1 MKKRAFTALLA
12 VMTAGTITACGNSA
26 NSEEPLPAAAVMAGG
41 STEVLEEESTLEIE
55 EELSSAEEEAK
66 TEESVAEQPETEETE
81 TEEPQG
87 DVPGE
92 QADTKTE
99 VLNVPQTMLS
109 STEVSAENM
118 VYDEVTQPVAESPR
132 EVTEVPTVV
141 TEPYTFTELDTVMYA
156 KSAVNVRSLPST
168 DGERV
173 GRLTSGM
180 AVTVTGRCSE
190 TGWYRISLNN
200 AECYV
205 SDSYLVSEA
214 PVTTTPDVGSVPVA
228 EVPVVETPAAAGTS
242 TVAVE
247 ESGVM
252 PDFITYLNAQRQ
264 AAGLGTIEWDDGLA
278 GIALARA
285 KEISTNFTHD
295 GVRTDLENLHYGGSN
310 DSVVVFDS
318 WNGSPGHKA
327 AMFNEL
333 AVSGACAYYKGSDR
347 YYVVFVG
354 TMRSMTQEE
363 WQTKITE
370 GVADG
375 SMTQHTD
382 EETGLTATYT
392 TAGTIEYSTDEDI
405 LSRMEELDRAAGLI
419 P

>member
-1 MKKRAFTALLA
+1 MKKRAFIALLA

-26 NSEEPLPAAAVMAGG
+26 NSEETLSAAAVMAEG
-41 STEVLEEESTLEIE
+41 SIEVPEEESTLETE

-66 TEESVAEQPETEETE
+66 TEESIAEQPETEETE

-118 VYDEVTQPVAESPR
+118 VYDEVTQPVAESP
-132 EVTEVPTVV
+132 VTPAIVA
-141 TEPYTFTELDTVMYA
+141 EPYTFTELDTVMYA

-190 TGWYRISLNN
+190 TGWYRISLNS
-200 AECYV
+200 ADCYV
-205 SDSYLVSEA
+205 SDSYLVAEA
-214 PVTTTPDVGSVPVA
+214 PVTTTPDVGSVSVA
-228 EVPVVETPAAAGTS
+228 EVPVVETA
-242 TVAVE
+242 VAE

-264 AAGLGTIEWDDGLA
+264 AAGLGTLEWDEGLA
-278 GIALARA
+278 SIALARA
-285 KEISTNFTHD
+285 KEMVSDFSHN
-295 GVRTDLENLHYGGSN
+295 GMRTDIENIYKGC
-310 DSVVVFDS
+310 SVATVDVYNA
-318 WNGSPGHKA
+318 WGGSPGHKA
-327 AMFNEL
+327 AMFREL
-333 AVSGACAYYKGSDR
+333 AVSGACAYYKSGEF
-347 YYVVFVG
+347 YYIAFVG
-354 TMRSMTQEE
+354 SERSMTQEE

-392 TAGTIEYSTDEDI
+392 TAGTIEYSNDSDI
-405 LSRMEELDRAAGLI
+405 LSKMEELDRAAGLI

>member
-1 MKKRAFTALLA
+1 M
-12 VMTAGTITACGNSA
+12 
-26 NSEEPLPAAAVMAGG
+26 
-41 STEVLEEESTLEIE
+41 
-55 EELSSAEEEAK
+55 
-66 TEESVAEQPETEETE
+66 
-81 TEEPQG
+81 
-87 DVPGE
+87 
-92 QADTKTE
+92 
-99 VLNVPQTMLS
+99 LNVPQTMLS

-118 VYDEVTQPVAESPR
+118 VYDEVTQPVAESPK
-132 EVTEVPTVV
+132 EVQAVA
-141 TEPYTFTELDTVMYA
+141 EPYTFTELDTVMYA

-180 AVTVTGRCSE
+180 AVSVTGRCSE
-190 TGWYRISLNN
+190 
-200 AECYV
+200 
-205 SDSYLVSEA
+205 
-214 PVTTTPDVGSVPVA
+214 PVTATPDMGSVPVA
-228 EVPVVETPAAAGTS
+228 EVPVVETPAGAGTS

-264 AAGLGTIEWDDGLA
+264 AAGLGTLEWDDGLA
-278 GIALARA
+278 SIALARA

-295 GVRTDLENLHYGGSN
+295 GMKTSIENLYAGGCNASEIFGAW
-310 DSVVVFDS
+310 D
-318 WNGSPGHKA
+318 GSPAHKA
-327 AMFNEL
+327 AMFREL
-333 AVSGACAYYKGSDR
+333 AVSGACAYYKTGDY

-354 TMRSMTQEE
+354 NERSMTQEE

-382 EETGLTATYT
+382 EETGCTVTYT
-392 TAGTIEYSTDEDI
+392 TEGSGAPVTDEEI
-405 LSRMEELDRAAGLI
+405 LSNAEATLRAAGLI

>member
-81 TEEPQG
+81 TEEPQR

-118 VYDEVTQPVAESPR
+118 VYDEVTQPVAESPA
-132 EVTEVPTVV
+132 TPAVV

-200 AECYV
+200 TECYV

-214 PVTTTPDVGSVPVA
+214 PVTTTPDAGSVPVA
-228 EVPVVETPAAAGTS
+228 EVPVVEAPAVAGTS
-242 TVAVE
+242 TAAVE

-278 GIALARA
+278 GIALERA

-295 GVRTDLENLHYGGSN
+295 GMKTSIENLYAGGCNASEIFGAW
-310 DSVVVFDS
+310 D
-318 WNGSPGHKA
+318 GSPAHKA
-327 AMFNEL
+327 AMFREL
-333 AVSGACAYYKGSDR
+333 AVSGACAYYKTGDY

-354 TMRSMTQEE
+354 NERSMTQEE